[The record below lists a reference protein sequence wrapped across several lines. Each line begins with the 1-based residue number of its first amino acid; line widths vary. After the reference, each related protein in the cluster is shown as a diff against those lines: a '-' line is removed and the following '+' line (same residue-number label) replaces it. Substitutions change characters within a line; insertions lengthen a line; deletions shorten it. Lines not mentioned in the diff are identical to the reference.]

1 MANREPIQYV
11 EMDIDYC
18 SLSYGTG
25 ACAAILGTTGDL
37 KCFNTFKTCQDTVNF
52 TKSIKTLKFIN
63 NRANLPKGLQAYP
76 CLRENGIT
84 AFSSTVNIAGGNSK
98 YNAFGR
104 RATVDITLD
113 DFIDSDTYLDKYQ
126 AERVSGAAQASSVG
140 YNPKDRGTFFTR
152 LKSRFPYYAGRPLR
166 IIDGYI
172 DEGVLTVEQ
181 TRHFIVTDMKGPDSN
196 GSVTLSGKDVLAL
209 ADDKKAV
216 APFTSKGKLD
226 RDITED
232 VEQTF
237 TLTPEDIG
245 TEYSESGWATIGSEV
260 VAFTRSGDD
269 ITVTARA
276 QYGTKISSHSEADT
290 FQEAWNIQSMRVDDL
305 LYELLTVYAKVDPA
319 FCPKATKWEPEITIW
334 LSSLRLDTVIA
345 KPTGVSQLIG
355 ELAELGLSIWWDE
368 VNQEIGLQASH
379 PVTDEEI
386 IPISDRDNIKSI
398 SQEDNDDERIT
409 QVHFYLKQSD
419 PTVDYKSKS
428 NYDQINVIV
437 DTDSESENAYDSS
450 TIREVYCRWLNKG
463 AQSVTR
469 LIALRLLNRFNTAPK
484 TVTVTLDAVDR
495 GLGLTDVANLSSYVI
510 TDETGA
516 PKDTLMQI
524 FQVKESKSGH
534 EIQVSMQE
542 FQYQGG
548 RFGYCMP
555 DTTTSTYDTATDT
568 ERATGNYAVDG
579 TTLKFSDGTDP
590 YVAI

>member
-25 ACAAILGTTGDL
+25 ACAAILGTTGNL
-37 KCFNTFKTCQDTVNF
+37 KCFNTFKTCQDIANF
-52 TKSIKTLKFIN
+52 TKLVKTLKFIN

-126 AERVSGAAQASSVG
+126 AERVSGAAQASGVG

-172 DEGVLTVEQ
+172 DDGVLTVVQ
-181 TRHFIVTDMKGPDSN
+181 TRHFIITDMKGPDSD
-196 GSVTLSGKDVLAL
+196 GSITLSGKDVLAL

-232 VEQTF
+232 VGQTF
-237 TLTPEDIG
+237 TLTPDGIG
-245 TEYSESGWATIGSEV
+245 TEYSSSGWATIGSEV

-269 ITVTARA
+269 ITITARA
-276 QYGTKISSHSEADT
+276 QYGTKISSHSEVDT

-319 FCPKATKWEPEITIW
+319 FCPKATKWKPEITTW
-334 LSSLRLDTVIA
+334 LSGLKLDTVIA

-386 IPISDRDNIKSI
+386 TPISDRDNIKSI

-419 PTVDYKSKS
+419 PTGDYKTKS

-450 TIREVYCRWLNKG
+450 TIREVYCRWLNNG
-463 AQSVTR
+463 AQSITR

-495 GLGLTDVANLSSYVI
+495 GLGLTDVAKLSSYVI

-516 PKDTLMQI
+516 PKDTLMQV

-542 FQYQGG
+542 FQFQGG

-555 DTTTSTYDTATDT
+555 NTTTSTYDTATDL
-568 ERATGNYAVDG
+568 ERATGNFAVDG
-579 TTLKFSDGTDP
+579 TTLKFSDGTGP

>member
-25 ACAAILGTTGDL
+25 ACAAILGTTGNL
-37 KCFNTFKTCQDTVNF
+37 KCFNTFKTCQDTANF
-52 TKSIKTLKFIN
+52 TKSVKTLKFIN
-63 NRANLPKGLQAYP
+63 NRANLPKGLRAYP

-126 AERVSGAAQASSVG
+126 AERVSGAAQASGVG

-172 DEGVLTVEQ
+172 DDGVLTVVQ
-181 TRHFIVTDMKGPDSN
+181 TRHFIITDMKGPDSD
-196 GSVTLSGKDVLAL
+196 GSITLSGKDVLAL

-232 VEQTF
+232 VGQTF
-237 TLTPEDIG
+237 TLTPDGIG
-245 TEYSESGWATIGSEV
+245 TEYSSKGWATIGSEV

-276 QYGTKISSHSEADT
+276 QYGTKVSSHSEADT

-305 LYELLTVYAKVDPA
+305 LYKLLTVYAKVDPA
-319 FCPKATKWEPEITIW
+319 FCPKATKWKPEITTW
-334 LSSLRLDTVIA
+334 LSGLKLDTVIA

-386 IPISDRDNIKSI
+386 TPISDRDNIKSI

-419 PTVDYKSKS
+419 PTEDYKSKS

-463 AQSVTR
+463 AQSITR

-516 PKDTLMQI
+516 PKDTLMQV

-542 FQYQGG
+542 FQFQGG
-548 RFGYCMP
+548 RSGYCMP
-555 DTTTSTYDTATDT
+555 NTTTNTYDTATNL
-568 ERATGNYAVDG
+568 ERASGNFAVDG
-579 TTLKFSDGTDP
+579 TTLKFSDGTGP

>member
-25 ACAAILGTTGDL
+25 ACAAILGTTGNL
-37 KCFNTFKTCQDTVNF
+37 KCFNTFKTCQDIANF
-52 TKSIKTLKFIN
+52 TKSVKTLKFTN

-126 AERVSGAAQASSVG
+126 AERVSGAAQASGVG

-172 DEGVLTVEQ
+172 NDGVLTVVQ
-181 TRHFIVTDMKGPDSN
+181 TRHFIITDMKGPDSD
-196 GSVTLSGKDVLAL
+196 GSITLSGKDVLAL

-226 RDITED
+226 RDITEA
-232 VEQTF
+232 VGQTF
-237 TLTPEDIG
+237 TLTPDGIG
-245 TEYSESGWATIGSEV
+245 TEYSSKGWATIGSEV

-269 ITVTARA
+269 ITITARA
-276 QYGTKISSHSEADT
+276 QYGTEVSSHSEDDT

-305 LYELLTVYAKVDPA
+305 LYELLTVYAKVDPT
-319 FCPKATKWEPEITIW
+319 FCPKATKWEPEITTW
-334 LSSLRLDTVIA
+334 LSSLKLDTVIA

-386 IPISDRDNIKSI
+386 TPISDRDNIKSI

-450 TIREVYCRWLNKG
+450 TIREVYCRWLNNG
-463 AQSVTR
+463 AQSITR

-495 GLGLTDVANLSSYVI
+495 GLGLTDVAKLSSYVI

-516 PKDTLMQI
+516 PKDTLMQV

-548 RFGYCMP
+548 RSGYCMP
-555 DTTTSTYDTATDT
+555 NTTTSTYDTATDL
-568 ERATGNYAVDG
+568 ERATGNFAVDG
-579 TTLKFSDGTDP
+579 TTLKFSDGTGP

>member
-37 KCFNTFKTCQDTVNF
+37 KCFNTFKTCQDIANF
-52 TKSIKTLKFIN
+52 TKSVKTLKFIN

-126 AERVSGAAQASSVG
+126 AERVSGAAQASGVG

-172 DEGVLTVEQ
+172 DDGVLTVVQ
-181 TRHFIVTDMKGPDSN
+181 TRHFIITDMKGPDSD
-196 GSVTLSGKDVLAL
+196 GSITLSGKDVLAL

-226 RDITED
+226 RDITEA
-232 VEQTF
+232 VGQTF
-237 TLTPEDIG
+237 TLTPDGIG
-245 TEYSESGWATIGSEV
+245 AEYSSSGWATIGSEV

-305 LYELLTVYAKVDPA
+305 LYELLTVYAKVDPT
-319 FCPKATKWEPEITIW
+319 FCPKATKWEPEITTW
-334 LSSLRLDTVIA
+334 LSGLKLDTVIA

-386 IPISDRDNIKSI
+386 TPISDRDNIKSI

-450 TIREVYCRWLNKG
+450 TIREVYCRWLNNG
-463 AQSVTR
+463 AQSITR

-484 TVTVTLDAVDR
+484 TVTVTLDAADR
-495 GLGLTDVANLSSYVI
+495 GLGLTDVAKLSSYVI

-516 PKDTLMQI
+516 PKDTLMQV

-548 RFGYCMP
+548 RSGYCMP
-555 DTTTSTYDTATDT
+555 NTTTSTYDTATDL
-568 ERATGNYAVDG
+568 ERAAGNFAVDG
-579 TTLKFSDGTDP
+579 TTLKFSDGTGP